1 MHKFCIFV
9 HTPCLNHTMPLLF
22 LRFGF
27 LLLGFLPLLAQGQVS
42 SSASNVK
49 AQKAFEQNLS
59 DSALFYARQALMLA
73 QATEEAGQERQA
85 LLYIGQYYQAQGQYG
100 EALEYVNQAL
110 PLSSTQE
117 EKRDTYNKLGELY
130 GMAGDYGT
138 SLEQFFNALKHTPE
152 ETDRYE
158 VYNNL
163 GIVYAKQ
170 NQFEKAATYFSQTL
184 QIGEKEKNIKRQITS
199 LNYLSQLNDA
209 RGEHRVAL
217 RQVKSVLVLNDM
229 INSHRM
235 RAYQLMHA
243 GEQYR
248 KLGVF
253 DSALMY
259 HHKALDWLRK
269 AETPMVEIY
278 VADKL
283 ALTFLDQ
290 QHYDSAQW
298 YLHRADSLTV
308 AFQNVGYHKFVY
320 EHYIRLYEELDS
332 PKQVSKYRLK
342 MKELTD
348 SIARS
353 VASAKMKAVEEKFQE
368 EKAAKGWALWL
379 YGLIALGLLLA
390 VGAYW
395 KLHKRPSEQINEQ
408 PILRSQDVQNTHEPE
423 KQWVVVQHKNGEVP
437 ILTEDIISILKEGKY
452 TQVST
457 LEEQYTSKR
466 TMQEWEDLLPVD
478 QFFRVN
484 RSAIIQLRFMLNYSF
499 WEYDKYVVRMKEG
512 TNKELVMSR
521 DRLKQLDKQL
531 KGL

>member
-1 MHKFCIFV
+1 
-9 HTPCLNHTMPLLF
+9 MPLVF
-22 LRFGF
+22 FRFSF
-27 LLLGFLPLLAQGQVS
+27 CLLILMPFGLAAQVS
-42 SSASNVK
+42 SSLSNAK

-59 DSALFYARQALMLA
+59 DSALYYARQALMLA
-73 QATEEAGQERQA
+73 QATEETAQQRQA
-85 LLYIGQYYQAQGQYG
+85 LLYIGQYFQAKGQYG
-100 EALEYVNQAL
+100 EALSYVNQAL
-110 PLSSTQE
+110 PLSSTRE
-117 EKRDTYNKLGELY
+117 EKRQVYNKLGELY

-138 SLEQFFNALKHTPE
+138 SLEQFFNALEHTPE

-170 NQFEKAATYFSQTL
+170 EQFEKAASYFSKTL
-184 QIGEKEKNIKRQITS
+184 QIGEKEKDIKRQISS

-217 RQVKSVLVLNDM
+217 KQVQSVLVLNDM

-253 DSALMY
+253 DSALLY
-259 HHKALDWLRK
+259 HHMALDWLRK
-269 AETPMVEIY
+269 AETAMIEIY

-290 QHYDSAQW
+290 QQYDSAQW
-298 YLHRADSLTV
+298 YLHRADSLAV
-308 AFQNVGYHKFVY
+308 AFQNVGYHKFIY
-320 EHYIRLYEELDS
+320 EHYIRLYQALDS
-332 PKQVSKYRLK
+332 PKKVSVYQMK
-342 MKELTD
+342 MKELND

-353 VASAKMKAVEEKFQE
+353 VATAKMKAVEQKYQGEGTS
-368 EKAAKGWALWL
+368 KAWPYWA
-379 YGLIALGLLLA
+379 YALIAMGILLA
-390 VGAYW
+390 LLAYR
-395 KLHKRPSEQINEQ
+395 KLRKRPSELVNDQ
-408 PILRSQDVQNTHEPE
+408 PILRSQDVQNANEPE
-423 KQWVVVQHKNGEVP
+423 KQWVVVQHKNGEAP
-437 ILTEDIISILKEGKY
+437 ILVEDIISILKEGKY
-452 TQVST
+452 TQVNT

-484 RSAIIQLRFMLNYSF
+484 RSAIIQLRYMLNYSF